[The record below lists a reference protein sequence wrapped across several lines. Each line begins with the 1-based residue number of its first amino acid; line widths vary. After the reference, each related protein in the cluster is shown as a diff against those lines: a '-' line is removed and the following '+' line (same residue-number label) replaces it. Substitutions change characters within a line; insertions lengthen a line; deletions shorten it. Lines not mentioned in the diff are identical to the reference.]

1 MKELEFYSGDRKAA
15 NITDGGEHIF
25 FCLTRKSK
33 DQMSN
38 DRNVSFMQIRYC
50 LLKLGEGKTA
60 SDRVKCFV
68 VDSLSPSSIQTGFLW
83 FNSSRRSKTSGGRQ
97 SQRVAMDNATTS
109 GSSMASVKIR
119 LKYSTGA

>member
-1 MKELEFYSGDRKAA
+1 MRGKSGGGCGDRKAA

-68 VDSLSPSSIQTGFLW
+68 VDSLKST
-83 FNSSRRSKTSGGRQ
+83 FNPDRFSA
-97 SQRVAMDNATTS
+97 V
-109 GSSMASVKIR
+109 
-119 LKYSTGA
+119 

>member
-1 MKELEFYSGDRKAA
+1 MCHIGSPKIGSFQYMKELEFYSGDRKAA

-50 LLKLGEGKTA
+50 LFKLGEGKTA

-68 VDSLSPSSIQTGFLW
+68 VDGLKSK
-83 FNSSRRSKTSGGRQ
+83 FNPDRFSA
-97 SQRVAMDNATTS
+97 V
-109 GSSMASVKIR
+109 
-119 LKYSTGA
+119 